1 MEFNFADLFAD
12 RERKRFAMHSR
23 HLTSPKRM
31 PPSCLPAHCFG
42 RATSGTYLPWLAAA
56 LKLGPLHCYGAPAG
70 WPPFRTASSSLDNR
84 S

>member
-12 RERKRFAMHSR
+12 PERERFAMHSR

-42 RATSGTYLPWLAAA
+42 NVFAVVSGRAEARAVTLLRRTGRLAAVA
-56 LKLGPLHCYGAPAG
+56 D
-70 WPPFRTASSSLDNR
+70 RVIVSR
-84 S
+84 